1 MEEKNSCLDVEFIK
15 AYLQSSIELETQKRI
30 AEQTF
35 NELLRE
41 ENQWKQKM
49 SYVAKKRYTK
59 FSILDMLFMACKGF
73 GISLVILYV
82 IITIIEFADFNS
94 ILFEDILYFIWF
106 IILAMLVV
114 VIPIYRKITD
124 YIDIKEN
131 SILDKQRETS
141 IRQQANNAL
150 CIIQDNK
157 GKLKRAYRCA
167 VNNLTNTYST
177 NIIYKKYQTVEA
189 CALIYDYLESGRC
202 YMLEGPYGAY
212 NKYDDDLAK
221 GIIIK
226 KLEEIGS
233 KMDMII
239 ANQEKAYCVM
249 QKIQKNVE
257 EMECDMK
264 NICQSL
270 QDVDGKLNDIA
281 NNTKITAWAS
291 SVIATQVPDWKRE
304 AQDRANKTYI

>member
-59 FSILDMLFMACKGF
+59 FSIWDMLFMACKGF
-73 GISLVILYV
+73 GISLAILYV

-124 YIDIKEN
+124 YIDMISSSHIKRKSE
-131 SILDKQRETS
+131 
-141 IRQQANNAL
+141 
-150 CIIQDNK
+150 
-157 GKLKRAYRCA
+157 
-167 VNNLTNTYST
+167 
-177 NIIYKKYQTVEA
+177 
-189 CALIYDYLESGRC
+189 
-202 YMLEGPYGAY
+202 
-212 NKYDDDLAK
+212 DDDLVIVK
-221 GIIIK
+221 PDYDEDCYG
-226 KLEEIGS
+226 L
-233 KMDMII
+233 
-239 ANQEKAYCVM
+239 
-249 QKIQKNVE
+249 IQKVSMLEHN
-257 EMECDMK
+257 
-264 NICQSL
+264 
-270 QDVDGKLNDIA
+270 
-281 NNTKITAWAS
+281 
-291 SVIATQVPDWKRE
+291 RE
-304 AQDRANKTYI
+304 AVWHEFSDV

>member
-1 MEEKNSCLDVEFIK
+1 MEEKNSCLDIEFIK
-15 AYLQSSIELETQKRI
+15 TYLQSSIELETQKRI

-41 ENQWKQKM
+41 ETQWKQKM

-59 FSILDMLFMACKGF
+59 FSIWDMLFMACKGF
-73 GISLVILYV
+73 GISFVILYV
-82 IITIIEFADFNS
+82 IFTIIEFADFNS

-157 GKLKRAYRCA
+157 G
-167 VNNLTNTYST
+167 
-177 NIIYKKYQTVEA
+177 NIQQISF
-189 CALIYDYLESGRC
+189 IRS
-202 YMLEGPYGAY
+202 
-212 NKYDDDLAK
+212 
-221 GIIIK
+221 IK
-226 KLEEIGS
+226 
-233 KMDMII
+233 
-239 ANQEKAYCVM
+239 
-249 QKIQKNVE
+249 
-257 EMECDMK
+257 
-264 NICQSL
+264 
-270 QDVDGKLNDIA
+270 
-281 NNTKITAWAS
+281 
-291 SVIATQVPDWKRE
+291 P
-304 AQDRANKTYI
+304 